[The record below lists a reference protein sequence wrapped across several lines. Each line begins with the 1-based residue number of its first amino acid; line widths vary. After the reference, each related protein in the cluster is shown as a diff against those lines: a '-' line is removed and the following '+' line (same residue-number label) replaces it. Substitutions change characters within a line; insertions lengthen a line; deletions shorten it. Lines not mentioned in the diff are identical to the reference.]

1 MEEIERAWL
10 EEVMVMVGPRG
21 VYPVSTSGAADGICV
36 ADQGWDQGGQ
46 AGLGAGGQ
54 GEQQA
59 VSTMHCA
66 SAWSAMTTGG
76 VLTHTT
82 SCCSLPPACLSIS
95 PLCVKVE
102 LYEVPRIPR
111 KEAKLIL
118 EQVDQASLSLSHSV
132 LRGSE

>member
-1 MEEIERAWL
+1 VVLDGTLVRLRDIGDS
-10 EEVMVMVGPRG
+10 VGAGQVNGGEGEGLAGGGDGG
-21 VYPVSTSGAADGICV
+21 VYPVSTSG
-36 ADQGWDQGGQ
+36 WSS
-46 AGLGAGGQ
+46 
-54 GEQQA
+54 EQQA
-59 VSTMHCA
+59 VSTMHCT

-76 VLTHTT
+76 VLTYTT